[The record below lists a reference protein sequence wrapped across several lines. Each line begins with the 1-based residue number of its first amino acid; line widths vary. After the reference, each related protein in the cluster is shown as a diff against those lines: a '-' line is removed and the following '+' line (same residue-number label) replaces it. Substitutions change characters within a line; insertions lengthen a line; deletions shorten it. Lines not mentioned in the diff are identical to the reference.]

1 MEAFLTAA
9 LTLAPKLVAFG
20 LDLAPLVKKLA
31 AMWNSGADPTDQD
44 WTDLAAMEAPF
55 RAELQRPLPPDDG
68 TTTT

>member
-20 LDLAPLVKKLA
+20 LDLAPLVQKLTT
-31 AMWNSGADPTDQD
+31 MWSSGADPTDQD
-44 WTDLAAMEAPF
+44 WADLAAMEKPF
-55 RAELQRPLPPDDG
+55 RDELQRTLPPDDG